1 MLLRRNFSRF
11 ARYPLIGLSILLLC
25 SVFISS
31 PANASVAPRGSVYA
45 LQPADMQNLIFV
57 WASGMPSMQQEASHV
72 CQIDTIS
79 KSSCV
84 AISAAVRGAWLH
96 LMRVD
101 PASLGRPGIRENIAG
116 RTQVYAALA
125 AKLSVLSGGN
135 VAELLV
141 QTQQALQQ
149 FDTTFMHGSNRLPA
163 GATRYTVWATSFTQS
178 TQTPLPDGVQ
188 PEVGR
193 YVALPDAYLKYANLG
208 EVADIPSIYQPYY
221 VPNGKSASWAVTI
234 SLPNGTNKVAKVPV
248 TDAGPW
254 NEDDNWWD
262 ANGTNNQLPQSCP
275 VSPTLIK
282 PDATSNPLVD
292 GICPNNGKNLRR
304 IYYYLLYT
312 HDGLPFFQP
321 AGYSPSGNFSD
332 GNWPTALPKGC
343 SEASNASLN
352 NDGITCGGGADGYN
366 ANNGGWLREGNYNSG
381 ISNQSSIDL
390 SPAVDKALG
399 WTYPSSGLVQVN
411 VGTLP

>member
-1 MLLRRNFSRF
+1 MTLRENWRKFVK
-11 ARYPLIGLSILLLC
+11 YPVIGLSILLLC
-25 SVFISS
+25 SVFIAS
-31 PANASVAPRGSVYA
+31 PANASVAPRASVYA

-57 WASGMPSMQQEASHV
+57 WASGMSSMQQEAAHV
-72 CQIDTIS
+72 CQRDAVS
-79 KSSCV
+79 PSSC
-84 AISAAVRGAWLH
+84 ANISTVVRGAWLD

-101 PASLGRPGIRENIAG
+101 PALLGRVGVRENIAG
-116 RTQVYAALA
+116 RTQVYDALA

-135 VAELLV
+135 VANLMA

-149 FDTTFMHGSNRLPA
+149 FDSAYMHGSNRMPA
-163 GATRYTVWATSFTQS
+163 GATHYTVWATSFMQTQNS
-178 TQTPLPDGVQ
+178 LPDGVQ
-188 PEVGR
+188 PDAGR

-208 EVADIPSIYQPYY
+208 QVSNIPSIYQPYY

-234 SLPNGTNKVAKVPV
+234 SLPNGTKKVAKVPV

-262 ANGTNNQLPQSCP
+262 ANGTSTKPPSSCP

-282 PDATSNPLVD
+282 PDATSNPLVN
-292 GICPNNGKNLRR
+292 GICPNGKNLRR

-321 AGYSPSGNFSD
+321 SGYSPSGNFSD
-332 GNWPTALPKGC
+332 GTWPTALPKGC

-366 ANNGGWLREGNYNSG
+366 THNGGWLREGNYDSG
-381 ISNQSSIDL
+381 ITNQSSIDL